1 MDSMCANYETIKR
14 SQAIQ
19 LGLFEPTFD
28 YKADIYPDYDCPLI
42 FSTGDTIEWR
52 EVKFGLVPKW
62 AKDPKICRNTYNA
75 RTETVHEKP
84 SFRNAWAKSQFALIP
99 VQTIFEPRYTDDG
112 KAERWGIYRKDHQP
126 FTVAAIY
133 ENALIDGKQVRSMSM
148 LTINADHHPFMKQFH
163 KPEDEKR
170 SVIIIPPD
178 LRESWLNCNHQDAKE
193 FFFDMPIDEFDAMPK
208 SDMKNFRPHIL

>member
-1 MDSMCANYETIKR
+1 MCANYEPIKR
-14 SQAIQ
+14 SQATQ

-28 YKADIYPDYDCPLI
+28 YKADIYPGYDCPLI

-62 AKDPKICRNTYNA
+62 AKDLKICRNTYNA